1 MIVRGLFQAAT
12 ALEAKLRASGFQF
25 CVIGGLALQRWGE
38 PRFTKDID
46 LALLCRFGDESAA
59 VGRLAAILKSRI
71 NDPEAF
77 ALEARVYLGL
87 LDDGTPVDIALSA
100 LPFEERCV
108 LRASP
113 FEFIQ
118 GFPLTTCNA
127 EDLVVMK
134 AFANR
139 PRDWSDLEGILLRQ
153 KGRLD
158 WASIREELEPLA
170 AVRDDTTIVSRLEQ
184 LRGRCDC

>member
-1 MIVRGLFQAAT
+1 MIPRGLFQAAT
-12 ALEAKLRASGFQF
+12 ALEEKLRTRGFQF

-46 LALLCRFGDESAA
+46 LALLCSFGGEREA
-59 VGRLAAILKSRI
+59 VSRLAAVLKSRS
-71 NDPEAF
+71 NDAQAF
-77 ALEARVYLGL
+77 ALEARVYLGV

-108 LRASP
+108 ARASP
-113 FEFIQ
+113 FEFVP
-118 GFPLTTCNA
+118 GFPLTTCAA

-153 KGRLD
+153 KARLN
-158 WASIREELEPLA
+158 WTRIREELDPLA
-170 AVRDDTTIVSRLEQ
+170 AVREDTTIVARLEQ
-184 LRGRCDC
+184 LRARCWG